1 MGVTYFF
8 EFLGFILSWIYG
20 NELVENYLVVNN
32 IINALQG
39 VFIFMVLICK
49 RTILEKL
56 VSQCQGS
63 KFFQCLKSSA
73 ISRQSNE
80 LKTSEVRANSKMDT
94 NRPEDV
100 MILSCISG
108 KPSTA
113 SIMSNSTSV
122 TNISTL

>member
-20 NELVENYLVVNN
+20 NERVENYLVVNN

-49 RTILEKL
+49 RTILKKI
-56 VSQCQGS
+56 VAQCHGNQ
-63 KFFQCLKSSA
+63 FFQCLKSFTKS
-73 ISRQSNE
+73 SKSND
-80 LKTSEVRANSKMDT
+80 LKTSGVTTRSIRDT
-94 NRPEDV
+94 NGPEEV
-100 MILSCISG
+100 IVLSCISG
-108 KPSTA
+108 KPSTV

-122 TNISTL
+122 TYISST

>member
-8 EFLGFILSWIYG
+8 EFLGFVLSWIYG

-39 VFIFMVLICK
+39 VFIFMVLIFK
-49 RTILEKL
+49 RTILKKL

-63 KFFQCLKSSA
+63 KFFQCLKSSTKL
-73 ISRQSNE
+73 RQSNE
-80 LKTSEVRANSKMDT
+80 LKTSGVRANSKMDT

-100 MILSCISG
+100 IILSCISG

-113 SIMSNSTSV
+113 SIMSNPTSV
-122 TNISTL
+122 TNISTI